1 LITES
6 ASGRVTGANLI
17 QISMIVLRKDRE
29 TNQQVLR
36 RFNRLLQAHS
46 KLKKV
51 RDKQYFAKEPNR
63 FARKVAAVRK
73 TQLRDERQ
81 WY

>member
-1 LITES
+1 
-6 ASGRVTGANLI
+6 
-17 QISMIVLRKDRE
+17 MIVLRKDKE

-46 KLKKV
+46 KLKQV

-63 FARKVAAVRK
+63 FARKTAAVRK